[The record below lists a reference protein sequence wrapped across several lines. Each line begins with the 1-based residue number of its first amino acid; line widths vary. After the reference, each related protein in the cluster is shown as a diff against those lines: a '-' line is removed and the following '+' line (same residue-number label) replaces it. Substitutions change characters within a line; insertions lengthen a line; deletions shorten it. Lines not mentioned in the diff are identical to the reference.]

1 MRSYNIVKRPLWVLA
16 AVLAG
21 SIHSGAVAHSAAP
34 LSATIAPTGLQ
45 QGDNSLYLALGEYQ
59 GLSQLMEAF
68 VLAIA
73 VDERVIHH
81 FERVDIERFHQM
93 LTLHLCELTGG
104 PCEYTGADMVEVHRG
119 MRISSAEFNAVVENL
134 ITAMQQQQLSVSTQN
149 RLLAILAAMQH
160 EIVYPQEQ
168 K

>member
-1 MRSYNIVKRPLWVLA
+1 
-16 AVLAG
+16 
-21 SIHSGAVAHSAAP
+21 
-34 LSATIAPTGLQ
+34 
-45 QGDNSLYLALGEYQ
+45 
-59 GLSQLMEAF
+59 
-68 VLAIA
+68 
-73 VDERVIHH
+73 
-81 FERVDIERFHQM
+81 
-93 LTLHLCELTGG
+93 
-104 PCEYTGADMVEVHRG
+104 MVEVHRG